1 MSRWILVVED
11 EATLG
16 EMICDNLQSDGYG
29 TELVRNGDAARA
41 RIEKGGLDLV
51 ILDIMLPGVDGFTLL
66 EEMRRRGDETPV
78 MIVSARISDA
88 DRIRGLELKADDYL
102 TKPFNLKELL
112 LRVGALMRR
121 NQPLAPGEDVFE
133 FSGNRIDF
141 RTHRVTTFAGE
152 EAQLTPT
159 EIKLVRLLSTRLGE
173 VITRRELVNHLFGPQ
188 TPATIR
194 SLDNM
199 VLNLRR
205 LFERDTKNPKH
216 IHTVRSVGLRFTAQ
230 AES

>member
-11 EATLG
+11 EAALG
-16 EMICDNLQSDGYG
+16 EMICDNLQSDDYG
-29 TELVRNGDAARA
+29 AELVRDGDAARA
-41 RIEKGGLDLV
+41 RIAKGGLDLV
-51 ILDIMLPGVDGFTLL
+51 ILDVMLPGVDGFTLL

-133 FSGNRIDF
+133 FSGNCIDF
-141 RTHRVTTFAGE
+141 RTHRATTFAAE
-152 EAQLTPT
+152 DAQLTPT
-159 EIKLVRLLSTRLGE
+159 EVKLLRLLSTRPGE
-173 VITRRELVNHLFGPQ
+173 VVTRRELVDHLFGPH

-205 LFERDTKNPKH
+205 LFERDSKNPQH
-216 IHTVRSVGLRFTAQ
+216 IHTVRGVGLRFTAH